1 MSVENVPAVVNI
13 KTLKGRFIAHKF
25 STGWSVGVV
34 KSVDYGVDKNW
45 VLLAVVNAWS
55 AKAGGLAPCGGDLH
69 TRATPPSGFT
79 IFNTHFSFSTPA
91 KGREKKYC
99 E

>member
-1 MSVENVPAVVNI
+1 MKSVE
-13 KTLKGRFIAHKF
+13 KK
-25 STGWSVGVV
+25 
-34 KSVDYGVDKNW
+34 KSVAGQFAVKHKTETYCWTQKLNREDFGVDKNW